1 MIHDTL
7 NWYYDRIFRGSF
19 EIFTTFSCIPTL
31 RFSVQT
37 TEMIHDTL
45 NWYYDRI
52 FRGSFQLCTTFNFIP
67 ILRFSVVYYPKL
79 SLISLYPTPLV
90 SKMSSSQYYFFF
102 KVCHFWL
109 CHKKNYIFSLIM
121 IKTFIPSYRNVIYH
135 SSCLSQINNSFPTIY
150 NGSKLSYLVNQ
161 NSSTLNKLQVDI
173 K

>member
-1 MIHDTL
+1 
-7 NWYYDRIFRGSF
+7 
-19 EIFTTFSCIPTL
+19 
-31 RFSVQT
+31 
-37 TEMIHDTL
+37 MIHDTL

-67 ILRFSVVYYPKL
+67 ILRFSVVYYQKL

-90 SKMSSSQYYFFF
+90 SKMSSSQCYFFF

-121 IKTFIPSYRNVIYH
+121 VKTFIPSYRNVIYH
-135 SSCLSQINNSFPTIY
+135 SFYLSQINNSFPTIY

-173 K
+173 E

>member
-1 MIHDTL
+1 
-7 NWYYDRIFRGSF
+7 
-19 EIFTTFSCIPTL
+19 
-31 RFSVQT
+31 
-37 TEMIHDTL
+37 MIHDTL

-52 FRGSFQLCTTFNFIP
+52 FRGSFQLCTTFNFYPNSPLFRCLLSEVIP
-67 ILRFSVVYYPKL
+67 HFTLSNSSRLQDVLFSVL
-79 SLISLYPTPLV
+79 
-90 SKMSSSQYYFFF
+90 FFF

-121 IKTFIPSYRNVIYH
+121 VKTFIPSYRKVIYH
-135 SSCLSQINNSFPTIY
+135 SSYLSQINNSFPTIY